1 MAEDIAPALLEK
13 VEKNFH
19 GRLEKMG
26 ATKSAMLKR
35 VRDGTAR
42 SLTTYTEKVGK
53 ALSMA
58 FVDEITPEVLPN
70 GVFYYNIAEKV
81 VVPPIKEAHGIVN
94 EVASEMQ
101 VKNNKKAGINLK
113 PIRPPIEMDRVD
125 GIVELLVNGE
135 FADNIHYLVEP
146 IKNIVDHFGDY
157 HTEKNAEFLSN
168 TGVEITITRTS
179 EANACE
185 WCRERDGVYHSY
197 REASDNEVFAR
208 HEGCRCDVSIS
219 NGSSSGKMRAAGHGF
234 VRNQ

>member
-19 GRLEKMG
+19 GRLDKLG
-26 ATKSAMLKR
+26 VSRSAMLKKA
-35 VRDGTAR
+35 RDGTVK
-42 SLTTYTEKVGK
+42 SITSYTDKVGL
-53 ALSMA
+53 ALSRA

-81 VVPPIKEAHGIVN
+81 VVPPLKEAHGMIN
-94 EVASEMQ
+94 EVASEVQ
-101 VKNNKKAGINLK
+101 LVKNKKAGINLK

-125 GIVELLVNGE
+125 GIIEMLVNGE
-135 FADNIHYLVEP
+135 FADNIHYFVEP

-179 EANACE
+179 EAKACD
-185 WCRERDGVYHSY
+185 WCQDRDGVYHSY
-197 REASDNEVFAR
+197 REALDNQVFAR

-219 NGSSSGKMRAAGHGF
+219 NGSSAGKMRASGHGF
-234 VRNQ
+234 TRTQ

>member
-70 GVFYYNIAEKV
+70 GVFYYNIAVKV

-113 PIRPPIEMDRVD
+113 SIRPPIEMDRVD

-208 HEGCRCDVSIS
+208 HEGCRCEIEIQ
-219 NGSSSGKMRAAGHGF
+219 GGGTSGKMRAKGHAF
-234 VRNQ
+234 VRTT